1 MIELEL
7 FALKYEVNYKDKSYI
22 IEAIDYFNGTDETKW
37 FVVLN
42 DQVLTTSYEF
52 ANKNSTNI
60 NNFAFNTK
68 DKAVNALKV
77 YLQIEDKLEEERAK
91 YTEEIILLK
100 NELKLPHLFN
110 LNAANDIKGDF
121 LSLDEIEIEL
131 NKIGCFKISKSNK
144 SNGGVQMSVSSISN
158 MLLLERTIEDIAK
171 NNSCKVI
178 NIYNYDLPHF
188 SYSKPL
194 YYYWQ
199 SGNDFVRHFALLK
212 ELSQS

>member
-7 FALKYEVNYKDKSYI
+7 FPLKYEVNYKDKSYI
-22 IEAIDYFNGTDETKW
+22 IEAIDYFNNTDETKW
-37 FVVLN
+37 CVMLN
-42 DQVLTTSYEF
+42 DQVLTTDYEF
-52 ANKNSTNI
+52 NSKNLIDI
-60 NNFAFNTK
+60 NSFIFNTK
-68 DKAVNALKV
+68 YEALNGLKV
-77 YLQIEDKLEEERAK
+77 YLQIENRLQIEAAK
-91 YTEEIILLK
+91 YTEEIISLK
-100 NELKLPHLFN
+100 NELKLPYLYN
-110 LNAANDIKGDF
+110 LDAVNDIKGDF

-144 SNGGVQMSVSSISN
+144 SNGGVQVSVTSISN

-178 NIYNYDLPHF
+178 NIYNYDIPHF

-199 SGNDFVRHFALLK
+199 YVNEFVRHFALLK
-212 ELSQS
+212 HLS